1 MPQAPLR
8 VAPHLTPEDLEE
20 KYKHC
25 TNVCNKT
32 RWHLLWLMTKPK
44 KTTLVTEAAE
54 TVGMCQRWARILVRR
69 YNEGGEE
76 ALVDQRKNNT
86 GREPLLS
93 SEQQEKLKK
102 TLTEERPEDGGL
114 WTGPKVAKWITKE
127 TSQPI
132 TPQGA
137 WLWLQ
142 KMSFSPHV
150 PRPSHT
156 KSATLE
162 EQAAFKKNSKIA
174 TANSRQNMRTK
185 R

>member
-8 VAPHLTPEDLEE
+8 VAPHLTHEDLKE

-25 TNVCNKT
+25 TDVHNKT
-32 RWHLLWLMTKPK
+32 RWHLLWLMTKPQ
-44 KTTLVTEAAE
+44 KTVLVTEAAQ
-54 TVGMCQRWARILVRR
+54 TVGMCQRWARMLVRR

-86 GREPLLS
+86 GRAPLLNA
-93 SEQQEKLKK
+93 EQQEKLKK
-102 TLTEERPEDGGL
+102 ALKEEHPEDGGL

-127 TSQPI
+127 IGQPTS
-132 TPQGA
+132 PQGA

-142 KMSFSPHV
+142 KIRFSPHV

-156 KSATLE
+156 KSATPE
-162 EQAAFKKNSKIA
+162 EQEAFKKNLKTATSNSKQ
-174 TANSRQNMRTK
+174 SMRTK
-185 R
+185 K